1 MKVKRLT
8 RLNAVYWSILIFIVA
23 QIITFCVIYHED
35 EFLEDHQ
42 ISFPTQPSQTISL
55 WPQQGTSSSGAQID
69 APASSSLGPILIY
82 FFAVTAVLGIVLFLI
97 PISALRSVA
106 RLILSSLF
114 GWGTFIVLVLWLP
127 LGITIAIAAAIALA
141 WFLMPRVWLH
151 DSAMVIALVSLAA
164 VFGHMISPWTVMI
177 LFLILAVYDFLAV
190 RFGYMIWLTNKLSEL
205 NVLPA
210 FFIPRLTAEWNS
222 NLRQSSFAVEGNPED
237 RKYSILG
244 GGDIGFPLLL
254 ISSVYFASG
263 RSPSVI
269 IAAFALLGLVAA
281 YWIQATFLKGKPMPA
296 LPPIAVAC
304 LIGLPIV

>member
-8 RLNAVYWSILIFIVA
+8 RLNAVYWSILIFVVA
-23 QIITFCVIYHED
+23 QILTFCVISHED
-35 EFLEDHQ
+35 EFLNDQQ
-42 ISFPTQPSQTISL
+42 ISLPSQPSQTISL
-55 WPQQGTSSSGAQID
+55 WPQQGTSGSGAETHT
-69 APASSSLGPILIY
+69 PASSSLGPILLY
-82 FFAVTAVLGIVLFLI
+82 FFVVTAVLGIVLFLI

-106 RLILSSLF
+106 RLLF
-114 GWGTFIVLVLWLP
+114 AFLFCWGTFIMLVFWLP
-127 LGITIAIAAAIALA
+127 FGVTIAIAAAIAVA
-141 WFLMPRVWLH
+141 WFLMPKVWLH
-151 DSAMVIALVSLAA
+151 DSVMLIALVSLAA

-177 LFLILAVYDFLAV
+177 LLLILAVYDFLAV

-222 NLRQSSFAVEGNPED
+222 NLRHSSFSVEGNPQD

-254 ISSVYFASG
+254 ISSVYFAG
-263 RSPSVI
+263 GLGPSVS
-269 IAAFALLGLVAA
+269 IAALALLGLTTA

-296 LPPIAVAC
+296 LPPIAVVC